1 MSASQQ
7 KKKRRQS
14 AGEPAPQ
21 RPEEKSGR
29 GAWIAG
35 GVFVAVIA
43 VLAIFF
49 GISSSGFFHRHLTA
63 ATAGSHKVSPAM
75 YNYFYQEA
83 AQLSYDA
90 GAGELRQSANDSIAR
105 AYALY
110 DEAEKNGF
118 TLSEA
123 QQTAVDTEVSNLDIF
138 AQYSNAPNAEAYLT
152 AMYGTGCNVKS
163 YREYAELRT
172 IGELYTQRYQNAL
185 EYSADEI
192 QQYYDE
198 NRLSLDTVSY
208 RSFTCESQEDA
219 EAFAA
224 AAEGSETAFA
234 EQARQYA
241 GEDEADTYA
250 SDSAT
255 LRSDQALA
263 DLPEPLT
270 GWLIDG
276 ARVYGETTAIDNEDG
291 TWAAVQF
298 IDNWT
303 KYEDVTNVNV
313 RHILIRTGDDVTAEQ
328 AKAKADEILAQYLAG
343 EQTEEAFAQLA
354 VENSADSNAAEG
366 GLYEDVAPGDMV
378 DTFNDWCFD
387 EARKPGDTGVV
398 ETSYGAHV
406 MYYVGQGHSYRDSKA
421 LSAMRAEAGEEW
433 ADGLGAALPVENNS
447 LGMRLTSAG

>member
-14 AGEPAPQ
+14 AGEPE
-21 RPEEKSGR
+21 RPEEKGGR

-35 GVFVAVIA
+35 GVFAAVVA
-43 VLAIFF
+43 VLAVFF
-49 GISSSGFFHRHLTA
+49 GVYSSGFFHRHLTA
-63 ATAGSHKVSPAM
+63 ATAGSYKVSPAM

-83 AQLSYDA
+83 AQLSYEA
-90 GAGELRQSANDSIAR
+90 GADDLRQSANEAIAR

-110 DEAEKNGF
+110 GEAQKNGF

-123 QQTAVDTEVSNLDIF
+123 QQAGVDTDVSNLDIF
-138 AQYSNAPNAEAYLT
+138 AQYSNAGSAEAYLT
-152 AMYGTGCNVKS
+152 AVYGTGCNVKS
-163 YREYAELRT
+163 YRDYAELRT
-172 IGELYTQRYQNAL
+172 IGELYTQQYEDSL
-185 EYSADEI
+185 EYSAGEI
-192 QQYYDE
+192 QAYYDAH
-198 NRLSLDTVSY
+198 RLELDTVSY
-208 RSFTCESQEDA
+208 RTFTCDSQEDA
-219 EAFAA
+219 EAFAGA
-224 AAEGSETAFA
+224 ASGSETAFA

-241 GEDEADTYA
+241 GEDEAETYA

-255 LRSDQALA
+255 LRSNQALE

-276 ARVYGETTAIDNEDG
+276 SRSYGETAAIDNEDG

-303 KYEDVTNVNV
+303 KYDDVTNVNV
-313 RHILIRTGDDVTAEQ
+313 RHILIRTSDDVTAEE
-328 AKAKADEILAQYLAG
+328 AKAKADELLAQYLAG

-354 VENSADSNAAEG
+354 VENSGDSNAAEG

-378 DTFNDWCFD
+378 DSFNDWCFD
-387 EARKPGDTGVV
+387 EARKSGDTGVV

-406 MYYVGQGHSYRDSKA
+406 MYYVGQGHAYHDSKA
-421 LSAMRAEAGEEW
+421 LSAMRAEDGEKW
-433 ADGLGAALPVENNS
+433 ADGLGAALSVENNS
-447 LGMRLTSAG
+447 FGMRLTSAG

>member
-21 RPEEKSGR
+21 RPEEKNGR

-35 GVFVAVIA
+35 GVFVAVVA
-43 VLAIFF
+43 VLAVFF
-49 GISSSGFFHRHLTA
+49 GIYSSGFFHRHLTA
-63 ATAGSHKVSPAM
+63 ATAGSYKVSPAM

-83 AQLSYDA
+83 AQLGYEASA
-90 GAGELRQSANDSIAR
+90 GDLRQSANESIAR

-110 DEAEKNGF
+110 DEAKKNGF
-118 TLSEA
+118 TLSES
-123 QQTAVDTEVSNLDIF
+123 QQEGVDNDVSNLDIF
-138 AQYSNAPNAEAYLT
+138 AQYSNAGSAEAYLT
-152 AMYGTGCNVKS
+152 AVYGTGCNVKS
-163 YREYAELRT
+163 YRDYAELRT
-172 IGELYTQRYQNAL
+172 IGDLYTQKYEDSL
-185 EYSADEI
+185 EYSAGEI
-192 QQYYDE
+192 EAYYDAH
-198 NRLSLDTVSY
+198 RLELDTVSY

-224 AAEGSETAFA
+224 AAGGSETAFA

-241 GEDEADTYA
+241 GEDEAETYA

-255 LRSDQALA
+255 LRSNQAIA

-276 ARVYGETTAIDNEDG
+276 SRSYGETAAIDNEDG

-303 KYEDVTNVNV
+303 KYDGVTNVNV
-313 RHILIRTGDDVTAEQ
+313 RHILIRTGDDVTAGA
-328 AKAKADEILAQYLAG
+328 AKAKADELLARYRAG
-343 EQTEEAFAQLA
+343 EQTEEAFARLA
-354 VENSADSNAAEG
+354 VENSEDSNAADG
-366 GLYEDVAPGDMV
+366 GLYKDVAPGDMV
-378 DTFNDWCFD
+378 DAFNDWCFD
-387 EARKPGDTGVV
+387 ASRKSGDTGVV

-406 MYYVGQGHSYRDSKA
+406 MYYAGQGHAYHDSKA
-421 LSAMRAEAGEEW
+421 LSAMRAEDGEEW

-447 LGMRLTSAG
+447 FGMRLTSAG

>member
-14 AGEPAPQ
+14 AGESE

-35 GVFVAVIA
+35 GVFAVVVA
-43 VLAIFF
+43 VLAVFF
-49 GISSSGFFHRHLTA
+49 GIYSSGFFHRHLTA
-63 ATAGSHKVSPAM
+63 ATAGSYKVSPAM

-83 AQLSYDA
+83 AQLSYEASAAD
-90 GAGELRQSANDSIAR
+90 LRQSANESVAR

-110 DEAEKNGF
+110 GEAQKNGF
-118 TLSEA
+118 ALSEA
-123 QQTAVDTEVSNLDIF
+123 QQEGVDTDVSNLDIF
-138 AQYSNAPNAEAYLT
+138 AQYSNAANAEAYLT
-152 AMYGTGCNVKS
+152 AVYGTGCNVKS
-163 YREYAELRT
+163 YRDYVELRT
-172 IGELYTQRYQNAL
+172 IGELYTRQYEDGL

-192 QQYYDE
+192 QAYYDAH
-198 NRLSLDTVSY
+198 RLELDTVSY
-208 RSFTCESQEDA
+208 RAFTCESQEDA

-241 GEDEADTYA
+241 SEDQAETYA

-255 LRSDQALA
+255 LRSNQALA

-270 GWLIDG
+270 AWLIDG
-276 ARVYGETTAIDNEDG
+276 SRSYGETTAIDNEDG

-303 KYEDVTNVNV
+303 KFEDVTNVNV
-313 RHILIRTGDDVTAEQ
+313 RHILIRTGEDVTAEE
-328 AKAKADEILAQYLAG
+328 AKAKADEILAQYKAG

-354 VENSADSNAAEG
+354 VENSGDSNAAEG

-378 DTFNDWCFD
+378 DAFNDWCFD
-387 EARKPGDTGVV
+387 DSRQSGDTGVV

-406 MYYVGQGHSYRDSKA
+406 MYYAGQGHSYRDSKV
-421 LSAMRAEAGEEW
+421 LSAMRSEDGEEW
-433 ADGLGAALPVENNS
+433 ADGLGAALPVENKP